1 MGTKPTS
8 IDPGAGHMAP
18 QAMQAMQAI
27 LQLVFDDVQ
36 WATQRR
42 QLPAAGSDPS
52 MSSRFRLKEF

>member
-27 LQLVFDDVQ
+27 LQFVFDEVQ
-36 WATQRR
+36 RATQLR
-42 QLPAAGSDPS
+42 QFPAADSDPS
-52 MSSRFRLKEF
+52 MISRFRLKEF

>member
-18 QAMQAMQAI
+18 QAMQAI
-27 LQLVFDDVQ
+27 LQLVFDEVQ